1 MKPTRDS
8 TSVFSTKTPAVSSPA
23 HPRPSTPA
31 SLGYKMPPEWHL
43 HQSTWLVWPT
53 NSTTWPDSVP
63 QVQDTYLRLLDLL
76 TPSERVDLLVDDA
89 ETERFIRERLGPA
102 SVPAERVVFHHIK
115 TTDSWIRDYG
125 PNFLLRT
132 TQGKIEPAF
141 NHWKFNAWGN
151 KYEDLKEDADIP
163 ERLQTLL
170 DMPCFHPA
178 LVLEGGSIEVNGAG
192 VCLSTRQCLLNPNRN
207 PSRSET
213 EISQCLKDYLGIGHV
228 VWISR
233 GIAGDDTDGH
243 VDNLA
248 RFVNR
253 RTLVC
258 ALEEDPADENYEALQ
273 ENYQRLQEARD
284 EQGNPF
290 EVIPLPMPLPV
301 ERDLGRLPASY
312 ANFYIANQRIL
323 LPNFGHRRDGQARD
337 VLQRVFPNRQVV
349 GVDSRALIW
358 GRGAL
363 HCLTLQQPA
372 ALSTKL
378 DT

>member
-1 MKPTRDS
+1 
-8 TSVFSTKTPAVSSPA
+8 
-23 HPRPSTPA
+23 
-31 SLGYKMPPEWHL
+31 MPPEWHP
-43 HQSTWLVWPT
+43 HQSTWLVWPK

-63 QVQDTYLRLLDLL
+63 RVEDTYLRLLDLL
-76 TPSERVDLLVDDA
+76 TPGERVDLLVDDA
-89 ETERFIRERLGPA
+89 ETEASIRERLGSTA
-102 SVPAERVVFHHIK
+102 VSAERVVFHHIK

-125 PNFLLRT
+125 PNFLLRK

-151 KYEDLKEDADIP
+151 RYEDLKEDADIP
-163 ERLQTLL
+163 ERLQTTL
-170 DMPCFHPA
+170 DMPRFQPA
-178 LVLEGGSIEVNGAG
+178 LVLEGGSIEVNGTG

-207 PSRSET
+207 PSRSEA
-213 EISQCLKDYLGIGHV
+213 EISQYVMDYLGIRHI
-228 VWISR
+228 VWLSR
-233 GIAGDDTDGH
+233 GITGDDTDGH

-284 EQGNPF
+284 DQGNPF

-323 LPNFGHRRDGQARD
+323 LPTFGHRRDEQAREI
-337 VLQRVFPNRQVV
+337 LQRVFPNRQVV
-349 GVDSRALIW
+349 GIDSRTLIW
-358 GRGAL
+358 GRGSL
-363 HCLTLQQPA
+363 HCLTLQQPVPRNVN
-372 ALSTKL
+372 LT
-378 DT
+378 